1 MEILPGTVLIRHF
14 SEISYISVCIGMYH
28 VCVCVAAFISVENT
42 HTHICV
48 YAIHKCVLNMK
59 QVRT

>member
-14 SEISYISVCIGMYH
+14 SEISYISVCIAMYH

-42 HTHICV
+42 HTGTFV